1 MMNII
6 FCKNNP
12 HYVIARSVSDEAI
25 SNNSLC
31 SIKTR
36 LLRFARNDK
45 RVQDLTK
52 LKVLVLFCHT
62 IHLREVK
69 FMKRRRIGITIS
81 LSPEVAEEYEKL
93 ARKEAKNKSQLFRE
107 MFQLYKKFVLE
118 QEFFE
123 LQRYGATLARE
134 KGILTEE
141 DVERLVF
148 EDR

>member
-1 MMNII
+1 
-6 FCKNNP
+6 
-12 HYVIARSVSDEAI
+12 
-25 SNNSLC
+25 
-31 SIKTR
+31 
-36 LLRFARNDK
+36 
-45 RVQDLTK
+45 
-52 LKVLVLFCHT
+52 
-62 IHLREVK
+62 
-69 FMKRRRIGITIS
+69 MKRRRIGITIS

-123 LQRYGATLARE
+123 LQRYGATLARK